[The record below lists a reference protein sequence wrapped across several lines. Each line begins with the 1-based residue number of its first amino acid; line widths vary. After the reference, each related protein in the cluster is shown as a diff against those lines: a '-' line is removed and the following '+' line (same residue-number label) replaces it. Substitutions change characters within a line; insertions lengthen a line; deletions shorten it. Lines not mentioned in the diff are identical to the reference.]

1 MGNNNLNGNNEN
13 LYIRLDQNNIIC
25 VDPNSITDENNV
37 VGPRNVQPENLV
49 MFVNLEADLIPRTV
63 LSLSDAK
70 SQQGRLTSIASGNL
84 NFLKNQKGR
93 DFDTSWSDYF
103 TPVSTTTEIN
113 TNSNSSMFT
122 KSNDDVSGQSF
133 GIESVTLG
141 VKAMG
146 LPVVTINF
154 IDVRGKTLMGAEK
167 NSPYASFFHLPWPI
181 FYLTIKGFY
190 GKAIKYRLHMTSFTS
205 KYNDSNGNF
214 EITCS
219 FVGQTYAYLTEIPLN
234 GIMAAPYLYYIE
246 TTKDVQTNTKN
257 NVIEKRISKSS
268 KGYSMLTSVY
278 NDYKAKNLIPKD
290 FPVVTLR
297 ELIYKAKS
305 LDKILEKEIF
315 SNAVDY
321 KLFGGLK
328 ELEQKVESYI
338 NTVSAWKSTN
348 LSADYYIDP
357 LEKGSETKTRWYYLS
372 DKDKQSTK
380 KLLDNKTPGTLEFI
394 LNFYNTEIEKIK
406 NYIRNHNKESNNDI
420 FKKIN
425 VDLINNIKDVSQYYI
440 KLGNEY
446 NYSVVTNI
454 VGLQKEILKVQ
465 SSLKEQREKIE
476 NQIEKRANTIIKDKT
491 KGIGFDPTLRNV
503 FAVILA
509 NADVYIKFLKDVHNK
524 SFDAG
529 EERKKRLTKEYHDET
544 PKQNAIYPWPKITRP
559 NPENGQNEL
568 AYPGSADLIEILSSN
583 DKTLWPEVDFVENYI
598 SIVTKKEDTLADKES
613 GVGRVNF
620 LFDDVDG
627 TKIKPISSFLNLIIG
642 GLPYTDKTISS
653 ILYEIYE
660 RGRYETLFNVHND
673 KVVLEFADREFD
685 NIQASFDEDY
695 DIIEVLKKV
704 NNLSKL
710 ETYLYSFSPYEK
722 YPYYKDSL
730 PTTPSIKY
738 LLETPFDISAYY
750 TSVNKLDLLSEYP
763 ELSKEITNYKSE
775 DYRKNLYPYNSSTYL
790 SYINKTTFDSNE
802 LTFTSVFDVNTK
814 EGLIKSP
821 INSKMWVKDDYL
833 TNIFTQKL
841 EITSDSVNILNT
853 PYFHKQLYKD
863 YTNGISKGK
872 YAGSAYLLLNS
883 LPFYD
888 LEDEVNVG
896 LGSTRLSNM
905 FKEIG
910 ASHYVPY
917 HLILKWGSIYHRY
930 KKFLL
935 EGVDILSGATTL
947 ISGNT
952 FFDNNS
958 GTTFTNAQLS
968 VIYGLF
974 PYFGTYTGSSYNG
987 LDIGTHPFYEAV
999 FHQIINDYTF
1009 YEVTSGNTSF
1019 SATTTNGIYN
1029 TRFRKIKDKRY
1040 YSSFIDNSKINPD
1053 STYYTILPSDGSNLE
1068 DNLNVNDDFY
1078 KDEQNNFRVVWYDDE
1093 KISNIYSAQ
1102 TLNSTYEYMR
1112 SLDTDE
1118 RGLDNIFSLR
1128 ENTTNKRKV
1137 IDLIATFSPAIL
1149 DEFEFYF
1156 LDFATSRENVE
1167 VAHSSFDSFTDENG
1181 NYHNISYQNFQDL
1194 LKDIVTVPID
1204 TTKDGDDVTK
1214 IINAIRTKQKSKL
1227 ETITNSILSQNNLL
1241 KITLGNPRE
1250 IDLHVWEGFVGIN
1263 TNNTFKVEEYND
1275 SQITIEKLRYL
1286 KLYLGEEPTSDC
1298 YFNFFKDNNVEFS
1311 EKNILLFRP
1320 LIYLYAGGFKE
1331 SEFTTP
1337 LEFKQ
1342 YIVTNIIDPFRL
1354 RFANYMDRVI
1364 WKMNTTGFKVNNN
1377 QPNAIDHSGYNND
1390 TLKLELYN
1398 YFKSFN
1404 DKWASGN
1411 SIGQHGLLEEF
1422 LFLDRANRDIGD
1434 LAYLDITKL
1443 IDLENPAN
1451 DGLDLYSVISSLLG
1465 DDSNFQMMA
1474 MPAYVNFYGTN
1485 FVGSKP
1491 KLMSSK
1497 KAASSVFGSFLEV
1510 DYQESSPKILIQYI
1524 NSISKNVDME
1534 GINDDYLYKDDSFDV
1549 GSKTNNSLVITNP
1562 EIFDPANLKKA
1573 NKVVAF
1579 DVSIG
1584 DQNQG
1589 LFKGIQIS
1597 QDTIKNT
1604 SESFRVWENIGRSS
1618 TGAAATQIDS
1628 NLYDVYRQASY
1639 TCEITMLGDV
1649 MIQPTMFFYLKNV
1662 PIFTGTY
1669 WIMEVNHSVR
1679 GSKMTT
1685 TFKGVRI
1692 PKESLP
1698 TFEDAFTSSYR
1709 SLFDKI
1715 IKESLKQFKQE
1726 TEPQP
1731 TTEQSVTSNT
1741 KSGTIDQ
1748 GTTKSDPNEKL
1759 ISDVSTTEFGISYNG
1774 NNGEKYI
1781 QYVDYNGIKWLK
1793 AKAVI
1798 MGSKD
1803 YPIGDKIEM
1812 QILNNVTTIKISGS
1826 TETPDKILWKDI
1838 KRKDI
1843 FYYSTRF
1850 NLKEILANNIIK
1862 GKTTFYNPKEKLT
1875 VEINPI
1881 TEINVNNIPSIKGP
1895 VNVGP
1900 SLKGT
1905 SKEYGVGLSESL
1917 ARTLKVNNGDFIY
1930 FNLSY

>member
-1 MGNNNLNGNNEN
+1 MGNNNLNGDNEN

-25 VDPNSITDENNV
+25 IDPNSVTDENNV
-37 VGPRNVQPENLV
+37 VGPRHVTPENLV

-70 SQQGRLTSIASGNL
+70 SQQGRLASIASGNL
-84 NFLKNQKGR
+84 NFLKNHKGR
-93 DFDTSWSDYF
+93 DFDTTWSDYF
-103 TPVSTTTEIN
+103 NPLSSTTEIN
-113 TNSNSSMFT
+113 TNSNSAMS
-122 KSNDDVSGQSF
+122 SGDDDVSGQSF
-133 GIESVTLG
+133 GIESVSLG

-181 FYLTIKGFY
+181 FYLTVKGFY

-205 KYNDSNGNF
+205 RYNDSNGNF

-234 GIMAAPYLYYIE
+234 GMLAAPYLYYIE
-246 TTKDVQTNTKN
+246 TTKDVTTNTKTN
-257 NVIEKRISKSS
+257 ITEKRISKSS
-268 KGYSMLTSVY
+268 KGYAMLTSVY
-278 NDYKAKNLIPKD
+278 NDYKAKDLIPKD
-290 FPVVTLR
+290 FPVITLK
-297 ELIYKAKS
+297 ELIVKAKS

-321 KLFGGLK
+321 KLFGGIK
-328 ELEQKVESYI
+328 ELEQKIESYI
-338 NTVSAWKSTN
+338 NTVAAWKSKF
-348 LSADYYIDP
+348 LSSDYYVDP
-357 LEKGSETKTRWYYLS
+357 LETGSETKTRWYYLS
-372 DKDKQSTK
+372 DKDKTSTK
-380 KLLDNKTPGTLEFI
+380 AILDKKAPNTLESI
-394 LNFYNTEIEKIK
+394 LDFYNTEIQKIK
-406 NYIRNHNKESNNDI
+406 TYLKNHNKETNSDI

-425 VDLINNIKDVSQYYI
+425 VDLINDIKDISLYY
-440 KLGNEY
+440 KTLGNEY
-446 NYSVVTNI
+446 NNSVVTNI
-454 VGLQKEILKVQ
+454 IGLQKDILKVQ
-465 SSLKEQREKIE
+465 SSLREQREKIE
-476 NQIEKRANTIIKDKT
+476 NQIERRANTIIKDKT

-524 SFDAG
+524 SFEAG
-529 EERKKRLTKEYHDET
+529 EQRKKRLTKEYHDET

-568 AYPGSADLIEILSSN
+568 AYPGSADLIDILGSN
-583 DKTLWPEVDFVENYI
+583 DKTIWPEIDFVENYI
-598 SIVTKKEDTLADKES
+598 SIITKKEDTLADKES
-613 GVGRVNF
+613 GVGKVNF
-620 LFDDVDG
+620 VFDDVDG
-627 TKIKPISSFLNLIIG
+627 TKVKPISSLLNLVLG
-642 GLPYTDKTISS
+642 GLPYTDKSLSTV
-653 ILYEIYE
+653 LYEIYE
-660 RGRYETLFNVHND
+660 RGRYQTLLNTHND
-673 KVVLEFADREFD
+673 KVVLELADREFD
-685 NIQASFDEDY
+685 NIQASFEEDY
-695 DIIEVLKKV
+695 DIVEVLKKV
-704 NNLSKL
+704 SNLQKL
-710 ETYLYSFSPYEK
+710 ETYLYAFSPYEK
-722 YPYYKDSL
+722 YPYYKDNL
-730 PTTPSIKY
+730 PTTPSLKY
-738 LLETPFDISAYY
+738 LLESPFDISAYY
-750 TSVNKLDLLSEYP
+750 TSTNKLDILSEYP
-763 ELSKEITNYKSE
+763 QLSKEITNYKSE
-775 DYRKNLYPYNSSTYL
+775 DYRKNIYPYNSSTYL
-790 SYINKTTFDSNE
+790 SYVNKTTFDSGE
-802 LTFTSVFDVNTK
+802 LTFTNVFDVNTK

-821 INSKMWVKDDYL
+821 INPSMWVKNNYV

-841 EITSDSVNILNT
+841 EIQADSVNILNT

-863 YTNGISKGK
+863 FTNGISKGK

-930 KKFLL
+930 KKYLL
-935 EGVDILSGATTL
+935 EGVDILSGTTVP
-947 ISGNT
+947 ISGST

-958 GTTFTNAQLS
+958 GTTFTNVPMS
-968 VIYGLF
+968 VIYGLY

-987 LDIGTHPFYEAV
+987 LDIGTHPFYEAI

-1009 YEVTSGNTSF
+1009 YDVTSGNTSF
-1019 SATTTNGIYN
+1019 SATTANGIYN
-1029 TRFRKIKDKRY
+1029 TRFRKVKDKRY
-1040 YSSFIDNSKINPD
+1040 YTTYIKDSAISPD
-1053 STYYTILPSDGSNLE
+1053 YNYYTLLPSDGSNLE
-1068 DNLNVNDDFY
+1068 SYLNVNDNFY
-1078 KDEQNNFRVVWYDDE
+1078 KDEQNNFRIIWTDDE
-1093 KISNIYSAQ
+1093 KIVNPFSGQS
-1102 TLNSTYEYMR
+1102 LNTPYEYMR
-1112 SLDTDE
+1112 SLNVDE
-1118 RGLDNIFSLR
+1118 RVLDNIFSLSG
-1128 ENTTNKRKV
+1128 TTADKRKI
-1137 IDLIATFSPAIL
+1137 IDLIGTFSPIIL
-1149 DEFEFYF
+1149 DEFETYF

-1167 VAHSSFDSFTDENG
+1167 VAFSSFDSFTDANG
-1181 NYHNISYQNFQDL
+1181 NYHNIGYQNFQDL
-1194 LKDIVTVPID
+1194 LKEMVTLPID
-1204 TTKDGDDVTK
+1204 SENDGDDITK
-1214 IINAIRTKQKSKL
+1214 IINTLRTKQKSKL
-1227 ETITNSILSQNNLL
+1227 ETITRTILSQNNLL

-1250 IDLHVWEGFVGIN
+1250 IDIHVLEGFVGTNSGN
-1263 TNNTFKVEEYND
+1263 TLNLGEFNP
-1275 SQITIEKLRYL
+1275 SQTGITSNMNYL
-1286 KLYLGEEPTSDC
+1286 KLYLGEEPVSKC
-1298 YFNFFKDNNVEFS
+1298 YLNFFKDNNVELN
-1311 EKNILLFRP
+1311 EKNILLLRS
-1320 LIYLYAGGFKE
+1320 LIYLFAGGLKE
-1331 SEFTTP
+1331 SKFTTP

-1342 YIVTNIIDPFRL
+1342 YIVTNIIDPSKF
-1354 RFANYMDRVI
+1354 RFANFMDRVI
-1364 WKMNTTGFKVNNN
+1364 WKINTTGFKSYNN
-1377 QPNAIDHSGYNND
+1377 QQNAIDHSGYNND

-1411 SIGQHGLLEEF
+1411 SIGQKGLLEEF

-1451 DGLDLYSVISSLLG
+1451 DGLDLYSVMSSLLG

-1474 MPAYVNFYGTN
+1474 MPAYVNFYGTS
-1485 FVGSKP
+1485 FVGNKP

-1497 KAASSVFGSFLEV
+1497 RAAASVFGSFLEV

-1524 NSISKNVDME
+1524 NSVSKNVDME
-1534 GINDDYLYKDDSFDV
+1534 GINDDYLYRDDSFDV

-1597 QDTIKNT
+1597 QDSIKNT

-1726 TEPQP
+1726 TTPQP
-1731 TTEQSVTSNT
+1731 TTEQSVSSDT

-1759 ISDVSTTEFGISYNG
+1759 ISDVGKSEFGISYNG
-1774 NNGEKYI
+1774 NNDEKYI
-1781 QYVDYNGIKWLK
+1781 QYVDYNGTKWLK

-1798 MGSKD
+1798 MGSKQ
-1803 YPIGDKIEM
+1803 YPIGDNIEM
-1812 QILNNVTTIKISGS
+1812 QILNNVTTINVQGS
-1826 TETPDKILWKDI
+1826 TDSPDKVLWKDI

-1862 GKTTFYNPKEKLT
+1862 AKTTFYNPKEKTT

-1900 SLKGT
+1900 SLKGNY
-1905 SKEYGVGLSESL
+1905 KEYGIGLSESL
-1917 ARTLKVNNGDFIY
+1917 AKSLKVNNGDFIY